1 MSVGLLMTISTPSPS
16 KSGFST
22 LTQKCYASLI
32 ITALSISIISCA
44 PVTVKTL
51 WKRDPTSAARSVLNG
66 GWRDRTS
73 KTLPNLTVV
82 TRWRTLI
89 SKKSTEDKPSVQ
101 HVDTLWCL
109 TNPVTPDEVKMAL
122 VGVSGVSGPDGE
134 TWASLRGIAKET
146 LSSLFNI
153 SMLAGK
159 YPKLSLRAL
168 LPSSQKPGTRWAV
181 SVMLYNRYFHSW
193 QIVRLDPGQAIREG
207 P

>member
-1 MSVGLLMTISTPSPS
+1 MSVGLLVRISTPSPS

-32 ITALSISIISCA
+32 RTALSISIISCA

-51 WKRDPTSAARSVLNG
+51 WMRDPTSAARSVLNG

-89 SKKSTEDKPSVQ
+89 STESTEDKPSVQ

-122 VGVSGVSGPDGE
+122 VGVSGV
-134 TWASLRGIAKET
+134 
-146 LSSLFNI
+146 
-153 SMLAGK
+153 
-159 YPKLSLRAL
+159 
-168 LPSSQKPGTRWAV
+168 
-181 SVMLYNRYFHSW
+181 
-193 QIVRLDPGQAIREG
+193 
-207 P
+207 